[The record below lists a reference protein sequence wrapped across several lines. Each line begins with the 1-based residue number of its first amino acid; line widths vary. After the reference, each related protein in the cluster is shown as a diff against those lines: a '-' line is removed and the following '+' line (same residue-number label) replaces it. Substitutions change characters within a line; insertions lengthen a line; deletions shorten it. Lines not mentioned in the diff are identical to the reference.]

1 MADDDDYV
9 DDIEVTCIEDQRIIM
24 LTGEIDERKAQQF
37 IRYLVLLSSQ
47 NPAEHITIYIST
59 YGGDMYEMN
68 AMYDAMCLAKCPIHT
83 IGIGKVM
90 SAGVL
95 LLAAGD
101 RRSIAEHT
109 SIMMH
114 QVNTEVYGTV
124 TDLSIEV
131 KHTKALQDTMYK
143 LYSKYTG
150 KPIKQLE
157 TDLKSDNY
165 LTAQEALDYGLVD
178 EIMSSTTQL
187 TKIKKRRRR

>member
-1 MADDDDYV
+1 MTEVEDYV
-9 DDIEVTCIEDQRIIM
+9 DDIEVTCIEEQRIIM

-37 IRYLVLLSSQ
+37 IRYLVLLSALS
-47 NPAEHITIYIST
+47 PTECITIYIST

-68 AMYDAMCLAKCPIHT
+68 AMYDAMRLVKCPIHT

-109 SIMMH
+109 SVMMH
-114 QVNTEVYGTV
+114 QVNTELHGTV

-157 TDLKSDNY
+157 MDLKSDKY
-165 LTAQEALDYGLVD
+165 LTAQEAIEYGLAD
-178 EIMSSTTQL
+178 EIMSSSTPVV
-187 TKIKKRRRR
+187 KIRKRRRK

>member
-1 MADDDDYV
+1 MADEEDYV
-9 DDIEVTCIEDQRIIM
+9 DEIEVTCIEDQRVIM
-24 LTGEIDERKAQQF
+24 LTGEIDERKAQKF
-37 IRYLVLLSSQ
+37 IKYLVLLSSQ
-47 NPAEHITIYIST
+47 SQVEHITIYIST

-68 AMYDAMCLAKCPIHT
+68 SMYDVMRLVKCPVHT

-101 RRSIAEHT
+101 RRSVAEHT

-150 KPIKQLE
+150 KSIKQLE
-157 TDLKSDNY
+157 ADLKSDKY
-165 LTAQEALDYGLVD
+165 LTAQEALDYGIAD
-178 EIMSSTTQL
+178 EILSSTTPL
-187 TKIKKRRRR
+187 PKIRKRRRR

>member
-1 MADDDDYV
+1 MADLEEYT
-9 DDIEVTCIEDQRIIM
+9 DDIEVTCIEEQRIIM

-37 IRYLVLLSSQ
+37 IKHLVLLSAHS
-47 NPAEHITIYIST
+47 PTEPITIYIST

-68 AMYDAMCLAKCPIHT
+68 AMYDAMRMAGCPLHT

-101 RRSIAEHT
+101 RRSVAENT

-124 TDLSIEV
+124 SDLSIEV
-131 KHTKALQDTMYK
+131 KHTKALQDSMYK

-157 TDLKSDNY
+157 TDLKSDKY
-165 LTAQEALDYGLVD
+165 LTAQEAIDYGLAD
-178 EIMSSTTQL
+178 QILSTASL
-187 TKIKKRRRR
+187 SVKFKKRRRK

>member
-1 MADDDDYV
+1 MADTEEYT
-9 DDIEVTCIEDQRIIM
+9 DDIEVTCIEEQRIIM

-37 IRYLVLLSSQ
+37 IKYLVLLSAQS
-47 NPAEHITIYIST
+47 PTEHITIYIST

-68 AMYDAMCLAKCPIHT
+68 AMYDAMRLVKCPLHT

-101 RRSIAEHT
+101 RRSIAENT

-124 TDLSIEV
+124 SDLSIEV

-150 KPIKQLE
+150 KPVKQLE
-157 TDLKSDNY
+157 MDLKSDKY
-165 LTAQEALDYGLVD
+165 LTAQEALEYGIVD
-178 EIMSSTTQL
+178 EILSSTTPL
-187 TKIKKRRRR
+187 TKIRKRRRK